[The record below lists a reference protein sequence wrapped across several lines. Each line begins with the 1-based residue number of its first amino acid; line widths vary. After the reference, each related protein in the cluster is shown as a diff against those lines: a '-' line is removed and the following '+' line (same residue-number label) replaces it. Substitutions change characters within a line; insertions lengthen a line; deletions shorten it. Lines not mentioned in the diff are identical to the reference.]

1 MNDVLENLIKINL
14 QNRYFN
20 QPHNNEYLDDITSKV
35 LFPVITEFG
44 SPENIFF
51 FKNQRIN
58 EINFNLT
65 LNKKLNKN

>member
-14 QNRYFN
+14 QSRYFN
-20 QPHNNEYLDDITSKV
+20 QPHNNEYLDDITSNELKI
-35 LFPVITEFG
+35 ITQIG
-44 SPENIFF
+44 SPENISF

-65 LNKKLNKN
+65 LNLKLNKN